1 MLNATVELF
10 LSEYFLFKAVLGKYC
25 ESSGDLFCALCKIF
39 MIPESEAEIL
49 FGLAE
54 NETAKAITTDKD
66 FMQYQ
71 RIQKYA
77 EMIGTKVESNAEW
90 EEVVRIKG
98 NSLHVASHLNLVLDA
113 DSSRN
118 VVYNCLISAATSGT
132 VSAIR
137 IMGILQCE
145 GIFLKRNRKEGI
157 KTLSKAS
164 DWNDSVSTLALLH
177 YCKDTRE
184 FNMARLKQ
192 EVKNTPFEELYQVA
206 AKKYGEA
213 GMLEIEEVRLLN
225 KSFNSGV
232 LKRDAYDPKYARI
245 LNSLAL
251 YIRDK
256 EKAVFSLNKEQLTA
270 ISELPLKLSQERAD
284 NFDIRILDG
293 TPLKRDAE
301 TSAIARAL
309 KNSDLRELPTFRP
322 LCLICDD
329 IYILNMY
336 AKAIGREE
344 ENTHVELIDVSA
356 LEDYDFEP
364 TPNNVFIRSIDED
377 KDNRFLLFFH
387 GEIPEKKIEAVK
399 SILLSS
405 RRAKFHLHSPNVTL
419 NLSAV
424 LPVCFCDEQNAK
436 WLKSCCDE
444 IRLSTVT
451 AEELS
456 LAVND
461 ILLFKQKLYGL
472 GSVVLTD
479 DAYEAL
485 KEYDIDTAEKLIDS
499 AVRAH
504 RERGAKIV
512 LSREML
518 QEHTVTD
525 TNQIIGFGGVNHDRY
540 H

>member
-25 ESSGDLFCALCKIF
+25 ESSEDLFCALCRIF
-39 MIPESEAEIL
+39 MIPESASGRL
-49 FGLAE
+49 YSLAE
-54 NETAKAITTDKD
+54 NEIAKAITTDKD

-77 EMIGTKVESNAEW
+77 EMIGTKVESDAER

-98 NSLHVASHLNLVLDA
+98 NALHLASHLNLILDA

-118 VVYNCLISAATSGT
+118 VVYNCLISAATGGT
-132 VSAIR
+132 VCAIR

-145 GIFLKRNRKEGI
+145 GIFLKKNRKEGI
-157 KTLSKAS
+157 KTLCKAS
-164 DWNDSVSTLALLH
+164 DWNDSVATLALLH
-177 YCKDTRE
+177 YCKDTHE

-192 EVKNTPFEELYQVA
+192 EVKNTPFEELYRVA
-206 AKKYGEA
+206 SGQYGEA
-213 GMLEIEEVRLLN
+213 GMLEIDEVRLLN

-232 LKRDAYDPKYARI
+232 LKRDCYDPKYARI

-270 ISELPLKLSQERAD
+270 ISDLPLKLSQERAD
-284 NFDIRILDG
+284 AFDISILEG
-293 TPLKRDAE
+293 APLKRE
-301 TSAIARAL
+301 SEITAIARAL
-309 KNSDLRELPTFRP
+309 KNSDLRDLPTFRP

-329 IYILNMY
+329 VYVLNMY
-336 AKAIGREE
+336 ANAIGGES
-344 ENTHVELIDVSA
+344 ENAHVEIIDVSA

-405 RRAKFHLHSPNVTL
+405 RRAKFHLHNPNVTL

-444 IRLSTVT
+444 IRLCPVT
-451 AEELS
+451 AEELRS
-456 LAVND
+456 AVND
-461 ILLFKQKLYGL
+461 ILIGKQKLYGL
-472 GSVVLTD
+472 GSIALTD

-518 QEHTVTD
+518 QEYAVTEN
-525 TNQIIGFGGVNHDRY
+525 NQIIGFGGVNHDRY

>member
-10 LSEYFLFKAVLGKYC
+10 MSEYFLFKAVLGKYC
-25 ESSGDLFCALCKIF
+25 ESSEDLFRALCKIF
-39 MIPESEAEIL
+39 MIPENEAARL
-49 FGLAE
+49 YFLAE
-54 NETAKAITTDKD
+54 NEAAKAITTDKD

-77 EMIGTKVESNAEW
+77 EMIGSEVKSNAEW

-98 NSLHVASHLNLVLDA
+98 NAIQVAQHHNLILDA
-113 DSSRN
+113 DASRN
-118 VVYNCLISAATSGT
+118 VVYNCLISAATCGT

-137 IMGILQCE
+137 IMGILQSE
-145 GIFLKRNRKEGI
+145 GIFLKKNRKEGI

-177 YCKDTRE
+177 YCRDTRE
-184 FNMARLKQ
+184 FNMARLMQ
-192 EVKNTPFEELYQVA
+192 EVKNTPFEELYLIA
-206 AKKYGEA
+206 AEKYGEA

-256 EKAVFSLNKEQLTA
+256 EKAVFSLNKEQLNA
-270 ISELPLKLSQERAD
+270 ISDLPLKLSQERAD
-284 NFDIRILDG
+284 TFEVRYLEEI
-293 TPLKRDAE
+293 PLRRDAE
-301 TSAIARAL
+301 ITAIARAL

-329 IYILNMY
+329 VYVLNMY
-336 AKAIGREE
+336 AKAISGEG
-344 ENTHVELIDVSA
+344 ENSHVEIIDVSA

-364 TPNNVFIRSIDED
+364 NPNNVFIRSIDED
-377 KDNRFLLFFH
+377 RDNRFLLFFH
-387 GEIPEKKIEAVK
+387 GEISERKIDAIK
-399 SILLSS
+399 CILLSS
-405 RRAKFHLHSPNVTL
+405 RRTKFHLHNPNVTL

-424 LPVCFCDEQNAK
+424 LPICFCDEQNAR

-444 IRLSTVT
+444 IRLCPVT
-451 AEELS
+451 AEELRA
-456 LAVND
+456 AVND
-461 ILLFKQKLYGL
+461 ILLGKQKLYGL
-472 GSVVLTD
+472 GGIELTD

-485 KEYDIDTAEKLIDS
+485 KGYDIDTAEKLIDS

-512 LSREML
+512 LSREMI
-518 QEHTVTD
+518 QEYAVTD
-525 TNQIIGFGGVNHDRY
+525 HNQIIGFGGVNHDRY